1 MKMTLDEM
9 VKESKNFSDD
19 ELRMLAV
26 AFTREYESRKN
37 REQEEC
43 WKKVCDALDTYI
55 RIYGGVLI
63 CNDGEEVELTTG
75 YYAYNLG
82 EISIE

>member
-1 MKMTLDEM
+1 MTIDEM

-19 ELRMLAV
+19 ELRTLAV
-26 AFTREYESRKN
+26 AFTKEYESRKN

-55 RIYGGVLI
+55 RIYGKVLI
-63 CNDGEEVELTTG
+63 CNYGDEFELTTG
-75 YYAYNLG
+75 NYAYNLG
-82 EISIE
+82 EIDVE

>member
-1 MKMTLDEM
+1 MTLDEM

-26 AFTREYESRKN
+26 AFTKEYESRKN

-55 RIYGGVLI
+55 RIYGEVLI
-63 CNDGEEVELTTG
+63 CNDGEAVELSTG
-75 YYAYNLG
+75 CYTYDLG

>member
-1 MKMTLDEM
+1 MTLDEM

-26 AFTREYESRKN
+26 AFTKEYESRKN

-43 WKKVCDALDTYI
+43 WKKVRDALDTYI
-55 RIYGGVLI
+55 RIYGEVLI
-63 CNDGEEVELTTG
+63 CNDGEEVELSTSCYTYG
-75 YYAYNLG
+75 LG
-82 EISIE
+82 EIIIE

>member
-1 MKMTLDEM
+1 MTIDEM

-19 ELRMLAV
+19 ELRILAV
-26 AFTREYESRKN
+26 AFTKEYESRKN

-55 RIYGGVLI
+55 RIYGKVLI
-63 CNDGEEVELTTG
+63 CNCGNEVELITG
-75 YYAYNLG
+75 DYAYSLG
-82 EISIE
+82 EIDIE